1 MIWWFLISINF
12 LFFLIKSFFTPKD
25 TTYMNDINNNQDSS
39 STEKYILGE
48 NYNLTSLKLKID
60 FGSLDTG
67 TKIIEYSKGIINI
80 RSIQQYDYDSYMLT
94 PCNSDIWWIYSFSDI
109 IHIEKIGLVSLEHYA
124 SNFKVIEILG
134 SDVYPTKK
142 WKKLGKIATNFT
154 KSFELFNIYDYCK
167 NYDEDNCWVKYM
179 KFVVLSH
186 HNLEKNYYCT
196 LTHLQI
202 FASSGVDMLS
212 DKIYSDDNITQIEK
226 DFHDNY
232 KHGKNEN
239 IRDHEVIENLEVL
252 LEDKERIQ
260 GGGTAPGL
268 GDGRNGHRH
277 IDKKQNGEAL
287 HSPEM
292 QTSENITTEQPPM
305 GAPPHSATPPTVPN
319 FTPFEGSFLDPETIE
334 EELIDTDLIDSKLMD
349 TELIK
354 KELMDTE
361 LIEKELMNAELVERD
376 SKGGHINEP
385 SLDHLTEQIGNAFD
399 DKRDHE
405 RNTSKEDEVNT
416 SQQKEEEKDRAS
428 LSPSLATKQNLLS
441 KKKSHQGVSPHSLVI
456 LNKAMKKKYAL
467 LQNFNKLRISKLLK
481 NYPFVNYK
489 NVVNKYMPYVAYLM
503 RHKDQLSYDHHM
515 EDAIQVDHFFNPVDD
530 ALLGGSPPGEHVPTH
545 RRFLSPFRVHM
556 RRVFPKLHSCGDI
569 QRRVPQHSGTTPRTS
584 VKRTTSSNPSGAP
597 PRKPPKLHCY
607 NYGAIKNV
615 QNSILQNRR
624 MYPLLTIWKPRLLCS
639 HDITC
644 LKKHAGDINKLLTF
658 RRNLIKS
665 TIRKYL
671 VFISGKRLPPPRRRR
686 HKFLKKKKRKTR
698 KKRGIFRNVF
708 LSKRFNKVG
717 HIKKLHVFY
726 SPIFRF
732 PTCDASRY
740 FPHEEEEKKD
750 PLMTYILEKMQ
761 QQSRIKDPQIL
772 TPLKEQSQDGLIMVY
787 LFSELR
793 KGRETHNLES
803 LKWCFDFM
811 TKWKNTFDS
820 VLLMYFVRCAPLAS
834 LRNRGRCVDLM
845 KNGLLL
851 KKRDKST
858 LEKELHGLFF
868 AHSDRSR
875 TCKRQDRLERTDLS
889 YYAYREEGSEEDTEE
904 GAEEDAVEGAE
915 EDAEED
921 ADTGEYYP
929 DGEPFPVE
937 PPHLRDPPINHQVS
951 VEPPPTINT
960 LTLYLHMLRGKN
972 VHSRYH
978 TMALM
983 RSPRDVKL
991 LPKLMADICSS
1002 LSSRRIAEDPAKS
1015 ESYVREVVSDHV
1027 ANWAE
1032 IFTAKFTPN
1041 CSPNCRPNH
1050 PFSEKLPTAKSK
1062 LVYTIAARMEKATLV
1077 DLPHSVRNRGGLL
1090 RPPQEVPSVQEKEE
1104 VHLQYRKKALCEAI
1118 TALFVDLIISRIST
1132 WRITLEREKKDVSK
1146 KEQSAKAGGGT
1157 DHLEEQS
1164 KRAYNEKPIQRSQ
1177 HGHLE
1182 EAKMCLTLGEME
1194 NMIYSDRYLKQY
1206 VEEAGIHKEMQK
1218 KDKTKNIIN
1227 VKYRE
1232 KNNDKSIKILNEI
1245 KETEESNSKLV
1256 NEVYDIISEY
1266 DDNNESKIYSVKLK
1280 SGKQIPLIINKP
1292 ENKMKEK
1299 AINSEAKKK
1308 NMKENKL
1315 QYLDEFDHVLNDHI
1329 QYDHYEQNCIRE
1341 EKIEEKAKNTRG
1353 HALLT
1358 LVDKVK
1364 TIENKNNYVIS
1375 KLKDVIKITNNKT
1388 KIIYH
1393 MLSNFKIL
1401 QNTISLLLKYIMI
1414 NEKNMKNL
1422 HKNRNKSESFFKILK
1437 DICILQINEKKKPFD
1452 SLQYIC
1458 KYLQDLLYDEI
1469 EKIYLFEK
1477 PTRGGAAGVGPSTSG
1492 GRRTTAANG
1501 GSTSASMGGKFPLCG
1516 EEEENMLLHNKN
1528 SFHDKNPNF
1537 IFKEKKKS
1545 IFNFLYYENHCHNDI
1560 FKTPLIYY
1568 NSSVDSLQ
1576 TFYFK
1581 IYNFFRNLPFFH
1593 HLVYKFR
1600 HYKRVLISY
1609 LSGGAAGDA
1618 AAQFGSA
1625 QFGGAPPTGAQFGGS
1640 QFGSS
1645 HFGASHF
1652 GGAYGD
1658 PQNRGNLYAFLLGL
1672 LLILFLVNNFFC
1684 FLLYKHLSNK
1694 LNRFVQGCTCHRK

>member
-25 TTYMNDINNNQDSS
+25 TTYMNDINNNQDSA

-67 TKIIEYSKGIINI
+67 TKIIEHSKGIINI

-186 HNLEKNYYCT
+186 HNLENNYYCT

-232 KHGKNEN
+232 KHEKNEN
-239 IRDHEVIENLEVL
+239 IRDHEIIENLEVL
-252 LEDKERIQ
+252 LEDKERMH
-260 GGGTAPGL
+260 GGGTAPGTS
-268 GDGRNGHRH
+268 DHRYGQRH
-277 IDKKQNGEAL
+277 VGNKHDEDAL
-287 HSPEM
+287 QSPE
-292 QTSENITTEQPPM
+292 TITIEQSPT
-305 GAPPHSATPPTVPN
+305 GATLPRLSN

-334 EELIDTDLIDSKLMD
+334 KELIDTDLIGSKLMD

-354 KELMDTE
+354 KELIDTE

-376 SKGGHINEP
+376 SKSGNINEQ
-385 SLDHLTEQIGNAFD
+385 SFDNLTEQIGNAFD
-399 DKRDHE
+399 E
-405 RNTSKEDEVNT
+405 RNTIRGVEVNT
-416 SQQKEEEKDRAS
+416 TQQNEEEKDKNKDKVSVSSS
-428 LSPSLATKQNLLS
+428 LSTEQNVLRQ
-441 KKKSHQGVSPHSLVI
+441 KRYNQNVSPHSLVI
-456 LNKAMKKKYAL
+456 LNKAVKKKYAVL
-467 LQNFNKLRISKLLK
+467 KNFNKLRISKLLK

-489 NVVNKYMPYVAYLM
+489 NVVKKYMPYVSYLM
-503 RHKDQLSYDHHM
+503 RYKDKLSYHHYNM
-515 EDAIQVDHFFNPVDD
+515 KDAVIMDSFFNPLDD
-530 ALLGGSPPGEHVPTH
+530 SPLGRITVGKYVSTR
-545 RRFLSPFRVHM
+545 RRFLSPFRM
-556 RRVFPKLHSCGDI
+556 LIRGVFPKVCSRVDI
-569 QRRVPQHSGTTPRTS
+569 LRDVPPQSGTTSHTS
-584 VKRTTSSNPSGAP
+584 DKRTISAKPTGTPQ
-597 PRKPPKLHCY
+597 RKLPKVHCY

-624 MYPLLTIWKPRLLCS
+624 IYSLLTIWKPRLLCN
-639 HDITC
+639 HDMVC

-665 TIRKYL
+665 TFRKYL
-671 VFISGKRLPPPRRRR
+671 VFISGKRLPPPRKRRY
-686 HKFLKKKKRKTR
+686 KILKKKKRKISN
-698 KKRGIFRNVF
+698 KRGMFRKLF
-708 LSKRFNKVG
+708 LLKQFNKIG
-717 HIKKLHVFY
+717 HIKKLHVTY

-740 FPHEEEEKKD
+740 FPHKEGQD
-750 PLMTYILEKMQ
+750 PLMTYIWEKMQ
-761 QQSRIKDPQIL
+761 QQNR
-772 TPLKEQSQDGLIMVY
+772 LKEQPQDALIIIY
-787 LFSELR
+787 LFNELR
-793 KGRETHNLES
+793 KVRTTHNLES

-811 TKWKNTFDS
+811 TKWKNPFDS
-820 VLLMYFVRCAPLAS
+820 VLLMFFMRCVPLAS
-834 LRNRGRCVDLM
+834 LRNRGTCMDII

-851 KKRDKST
+851 RKKNKLT
-858 LEKELHGLFF
+858 LEKELQGLSFT
-868 AHSDRSR
+868 HSDGNR
-875 TCKRQDRLERTDLS
+875 TCKRHDRLGKTDLS
-889 YYAYREEGSEEDTEE
+889 YYAYWEEGEEK
-904 GAEEDAVEGAE
+904 
-915 EDAEED
+915 D
-921 ADTGEYYP
+921 ADSGEYYIDGEYYP
-929 DGEPFPVE
+929 DEEPIHMDDLPKNDQVRVE
-937 PPHLRDPPINHQVS
+937 TPPLN
-951 VEPPPTINT
+951 VESPPTVNT
-960 LTLYLHMLRGKN
+960 LTLYLHMLRCKN
-972 VHSRYH
+972 VQSRYYIM
-978 TMALM
+978 TLM
-983 RSPRDVKL
+983 RNPRDMKRMTKL
-991 LPKLMADICSS
+991 VADIWSS
-1002 LSSRRIAEDPAKS
+1002 LSSRKIGENLTKI
-1015 ESYVREVVSDHV
+1015 ESYVRGVIADHM
-1027 ANWAE
+1027 
-1032 IFTAKFTPN
+1032 PN
-1041 CSPNCRPNH
+1041 CTTNYL
-1050 PFSEKLPTAKSK
+1050 FSEKLPSTKNE
-1062 LVYTIAARMEKATLV
+1062 LVYTISARMGKVTLM
-1077 DLPHSVRNRGGLL
+1077 DLSHRVKSRRMLL
-1090 RPPQEVPSVQEKEE
+1090 RPKQGILSVQNKEE
-1104 VHLQYRKKALCEAI
+1104 ETLQYRKKAQCEAI
-1118 TALFVDLIISRIST
+1118 TELLVDLIINHISLSRTS
-1132 WRITLEREKKDVSK
+1132 LEGEKKDIREN
-1146 KEQSAKAGGGT
+1146 EQSAKAGGGT
-1157 DHLEEQS
+1157 GHAEQS
-1164 KRAYNEKPIQRSQ
+1164 KRTHHGKHTQRSQ
-1177 HGHLE
+1177 RGQLDQ
-1182 EAKMCLTLGEME
+1182 ANMCLTLGEME

-1206 VEEAGIHKEMQK
+1206 VDEAGIHKEMQK
-1218 KDKTKNIIN
+1218 KDKMKNIIN
-1227 VKYRE
+1227 VKYKQ

-1266 DDNNESKIYSVKLK
+1266 DENNESKIYSVQLK

-1299 AINSEAKKK
+1299 VIKSEAKKK
-1308 NMKENKL
+1308 YIKENKL
-1315 QYLDEFDHVLNDHI
+1315 QYLDEYDHMLNDHI

-1437 DICILQINEKKKPFD
+1437 DICILQINEKKQNFD

-1458 KYLQDLLYDEI
+1458 KYLQDILYDEI
-1469 EKIYLFEK
+1469 EKVYLFGK
-1477 PTRGGAAGVGPSTSG
+1477 PTRGGAAAGVGTGPGG
-1492 GRRTTAANG
+1492 GRRTTGANG
-1501 GSTSASMGGKFPLCG
+1501 GNTSTSMGGKFPICG
-1516 EEEENMLLHNKN
+1516 EEEENMMLHNKN

-1537 IFKEKKKS
+1537 IFKEKKRN
-1545 IFNFLYYENHCHNDI
+1545 IFNFWYYENHCHNDI

-1581 IYNFFRNLPFFH
+1581 IYNFFRNLTFFH
-1593 HLVYKFR
+1593 YIVYKFR
-1600 HYKRVLISY
+1600 HYKRILIRY
-1609 LSGGAAGDA
+1609 LSRGHVGDIGTQCSG
-1618 AAQFGSA
+1618 AQFNDTQHTCE
-1625 QFGGAPPTGAQFGGS
+1625 QFGG
-1640 QFGSS
+1640 
-1645 HFGASHF
+1645 SHF

-1658 PQNRGNLYAFLLGL
+1658 PQNTGKLYAILLSIFLIVF
-1672 LLILFLVNNFFC
+1672 LINNFFC

-1694 LNRFVQGCTCHRK
+1694 LNTFVQGCTCHRK

>member
-25 TTYMNDINNNQDSS
+25 TTYMNDINNNQDSG

-60 FGSLDTG
+60 FGSVDTG

-186 HNLEKNYYCT
+186 HNLENNYYCT

-232 KHGKNEN
+232 KHEKNEN
-239 IRDHEVIENLEVL
+239 IRDHEIIENLEVL
-252 LEDKERIQ
+252 LEDKERMQ
-260 GGGTAPGL
+260 SGGTAPGPSHW
-268 GDGRNGHRH
+268 RNEQKHV
-277 IDKKQNGEAL
+277 DKARDEDAL
-287 HSPEM
+287 HLPEM
-292 QTSENITTEQPPM
+292 QTIERHMTETMATDQLPK
-305 GAPPHSATPPTVPN
+305 GAPPSTMSN
-319 FTPFEGSFLDPETIE
+319 FTPFEGFFLDPETIE
-334 EELIDTDLIDSKLMD
+334 EELIDTDLIDSKLID

-376 SKGGHINEP
+376 SKSSNINEP
-385 SLDHLTEQIGNAFD
+385 SLDHLTEQIGNVFD
-399 DKRDHE
+399 EKRNHE
-405 RNTSKEDEVNT
+405 RNTMKEDEVNT
-416 SQQKEEEKDRAS
+416 SQHKDEEKDNVS
-428 LSPSLATKQNLLS
+428 VPSYVATKQKVLGQ
-441 KKKSHQGVSPHSLVI
+441 KRYKQAVSPHSIAI
-456 LNKAMKKKYAL
+456 LNKDVKKKYAV
-467 LQNFNKLRISKLLK
+467 LQNFNKLRISNLLK

-489 NVVNKYMPYVAYLM
+489 NVVNKYMPYIAYLM
-503 RHKDQLSYDHHM
+503 RYKDELSYAHYNVKDAIRM
-515 EDAIQVDHFFNPVDD
+515 DRFFTPVEDAP
-530 ALLGGSPPGEHVPTH
+530 LGRSTVEKYLPT
-545 RRFLSPFRVHM
+545 RGQFLSPFRLLVM
-556 RRVFPKLHSCGDI
+556 RVFPKLHS
-569 QRRVPQHSGTTPRTS
+569 RVNIPRHVPPHSATTRHTSDKRTIPASPSGT
-584 VKRTTSSNPSGAP
+584 P
-597 PRKPPKLHCY
+597 PRPLPQVHCY

-624 MYPLLTIWKPRLLCS
+624 MYPLLTIWKPRFLCNL
-639 HDITC
+639 DMVC
-644 LKKHAGDINKLLTF
+644 LKKHAGDINKFLTF
-658 RRNLIKS
+658 RGNLIKF

-671 VFISGKRLPPPRRRR
+671 VFISRKGLPLPGRRRR
-686 HKFLKKKKRKTR
+686 HKILKKKKRKIR
-698 KKRGIFRNVF
+698 KKRGMLRNLF
-708 LSKRFNKVG
+708 LSKQFNKIG
-717 HIKKLHVFY
+717 HIKKLHLFY

-732 PTCDASRY
+732 PTCDASRSR
-740 FPHEEEEKKD
+740 PHKEEEED
-750 PLMTYILEKMQ
+750 PLMTYIWEKMQ
-761 QQSRIKDPQIL
+761 QQNRIKDLQIL
-772 TPLKEQSQDGLIMVY
+772 TPLKEQPQDSLIMIY
-787 LFSELR
+787 LFEKIT
-793 KGRETHNLES
+793 KGRATHNLES

-811 TKWKNTFDS
+811 TKWKNTFNS
-820 VLLMYFVRCAPLAS
+820 VLLMSFMRCAPLAS
-834 LRNRGRCVDLM
+834 LRNRGSCVDIL

-851 KKRDKST
+851 KKKSKST
-858 LEKELHGLFF
+858 LEKELQSLFF
-868 AHSDRSR
+868 AHFERSR
-875 TCKRQDRLERTDLS
+875 TCKRHDRLQGTDLS
-889 YYAYREEGSEEDTEE
+889 YYAYREEDDEQVDEEL
-904 GAEEDAVEGAE
+904 
-915 EDAEED
+915 ED
-921 ADTGEYYP
+921 ADSEEYYIDEEYYP
-929 DGEPFPVE
+929 DGESFPVE
-937 PPHLRDPPINHQVS
+937 PPHPREPHHPKDPPINHQDR
-951 VEPPPTINT
+951 VETPPLNVESPPTINT
-960 LTLYLHMLRGKN
+960 LTLYLHMLRRKN
-972 VHSRYH
+972 IHSRYH

-983 RSPRDVKL
+983 RSPSDM
-991 LPKLMADICSS
+991 KLMSKLVADICSS
-1002 LSSRRIAEDPAKS
+1002 LSSRRIGEDLTKR
-1015 ESYVREVVSDHV
+1015 ESYVRGLISDHM
-1027 ANWAE
+1027 ANC
-1032 IFTAKFTPN
+1032 TTN
-1041 CSPNCRPNH
+1041 YL
-1050 PFSEKLPTAKSK
+1050 FSEKLPTAKSK
-1062 LVYTIAARMEKATLV
+1062 LVYTISAWMGEATLMGLSHRV
-1077 DLPHSVRNRGGLL
+1077 KNRGRLF
-1090 RPPQEVPSVQEKEE
+1090 RPSQKEGSVQEKEE
-1104 VHLQYRKKALCEAI
+1104 QGLQYRKKARCEAI
-1118 TALFVDLIISRIST
+1118 TELFVDLITCRLSV
-1132 WRITLEREKKDVSK
+1132 WRTSLEREKKGITEN
-1146 KEQSAKAGGGT
+1146 EQSATTGGSTG
-1157 DHLEEQS
+1157 HLEEQS
-1164 KRAYNEKPIQRSQ
+1164 KRAYQKEEAIQRSQ
-1177 HGHLE
+1177 RGHFD
-1182 EAKMCLTLGEME
+1182 EANMCLTLGEIE

-1206 VEEAGIHKEMQK
+1206 VDEAGIHKEMHK
-1218 KDKTKNIIN
+1218 KDKMKNIIN
-1227 VKYRE
+1227 VKYKQ

-1245 KETEESNSKLV
+1245 KETEKSNSKLV

-1299 AINSEAKKK
+1299 VINNEAKRK
-1308 NMKENKL
+1308 NIKDNKL
-1315 QYLDEFDHVLNDHI
+1315 QYLDELDHVLNDHI

-1437 DICILQINEKKKPFD
+1437 DICILQINEKKQHFD
-1452 SLQYIC
+1452 SLHYIC

-1477 PTRGGAAGVGPSTSG
+1477 PTRGGAPGVGAGAGG

-1501 GSTSASMGGKFPLCG
+1501 GSTSASMGAKFPLCD

-1537 IFKEKKKS
+1537 IFKEKKRN

-1581 IYNFFRNLPFFH
+1581 IYNFFKNLTLFRYI
-1593 HLVYKFR
+1593 VYKFR
-1600 HYKRVLISY
+1600 HYKRMLISY
-1609 LSGGAAGDA
+1609 LTGGDVV
-1618 AAQFGSA
+1618 AQS
-1625 QFGGAPPTGAQFGGS
+1625 TGS
-1640 QFGSS
+1640 QFNGAPHTGSQFS
-1645 HFGASHF
+1645 GSQF
-1652 GGAYGD
+1652 GGAYGA
-1658 PQNRGNLYAFLLGL
+1658 PQETGNLYAFFLGL
-1672 LLILFLVNNFFC
+1672 VLIIFLINNFFC

-1694 LNRFVQGCTCHRK
+1694 LNRFVQGCNCHRK